1 VWTRPRTE
9 AAEAVASATQRRR
22 LVAEV
27 ARPHRRAIAVTAV
40 TVAFATAAT
49 LAPAYLAGRVI
60 NDVLATGST
69 ALLTEIS
76 VAMVVAVIVAWGAGA
91 LQTYL
96 VAAVGERI
104 LRDLRIRVFAH
115 VERLPMAFHDRYR
128 TGLLISRMTN
138 NIEKLET
145 LVAGALNIII
155 SSVLIL
161 VGTVIVLFLLNVE
174 LAAVS
179 CCVIVASIAVMAV
192 YNRLAREPAQRT
204 ERTLS
209 DLAADVQ
216 ETLAGRR
223 VVRTFA
229 QEDRHLRAFTAINL
243 VNRDAHLTPLRLA
256 RVFMPSIELLTA
268 IGIALVLLFG
278 GLETIAGDIQ
288 IGLVV
293 SFAAYLSLALGPVPI
308 LALLYTQWIEGTAAL
323 DRIAELL
330 DEPVDAIERP
340 HAQPI
345 EHPRGEIRLEDVRFG
360 YRPGHDVLHQI
371 DLTIP
376 AGSTVA
382 MVGSTGSGKTTLAKL
397 VTRFYTP
404 TEGRVL
410 IDGHDLRDVAG
421 SWLQSNLGL
430 VPQEPFLFAG
440 SVRDNL
446 VLAAPDASDERVL
459 AALDAIDVRDVLE
472 NLPRGLDTE
481 VGDRGGGLS
490 AGQRQLVALARA
502 VLPDPPILILDEA
515 TSNVDVATETR
526 IQKAVDAAQADRT
539 TLVIAHRLSTVR
551 NADRIVVMEG
561 GRIIEQG
568 THNELLVHD
577 GRYARLAA
585 QLA

>member
-1 VWTRPRTE
+1 
-9 AAEAVASATQRRR
+9 
-22 LVAEV
+22 
-27 ARPHRRAIAVTAV
+27 
-40 TVAFATAAT
+40 
-49 LAPAYLAGRVI
+49 
-60 NDVLATGST
+60 
-69 ALLTEIS
+69 
-76 VAMVVAVIVAWGAGA
+76 M
-91 LQTYL
+91 
-96 VAAVGERI
+96 
-104 LRDLRIRVFAH
+104 
-115 VERLPMAFHDRYR
+115 
-128 TGLLISRMTN
+128 
-138 NIEKLET
+138 
-145 LVAGALNIII
+145 
-155 SSVLIL
+155 
-161 VGTVIVLFLLNVE
+161 IVLFLLNVE

-179 CCVIVASIAVMAV
+179 CSVIVASIVVMAV

-229 QEDRHLRAFTAINL
+229 QEDRHLRNFTAINL
-243 VNRDAHLTPLRLA
+243 VNRDAHRTPLRLA
-256 RVFMPSIELLTA
+256 RLFMPSIELLTA

-278 GLETIAGDIQ
+278 GLQTIAGEIQ
-288 IGLVV
+288 LGLVV

-323 DRIAELL
+323 DRLAELL
-330 DEPVDAIERP
+330 AEPVDAIERP
-340 HAQPI
+340 GAKPI
-345 EHPRGEIRLEDVRFG
+345 EHARGEIRLESVRFG
-360 YRPGHDVLHQI
+360 YRPGHDVLHGI
-371 DLTIP
+371 DLTVP

-410 IDGHDLRDVAG
+410 IDGQDLRDVAG

-446 VLAAPDASDERVL
+446 VLASPDASDEQVL
-459 AALDAIDVRDVLE
+459 AALDAIDVRDTLE
-472 NLPRGLDTE
+472 NLPDGLDTE
-481 VGDRGGGLS
+481 VGDRGGALS

-515 TSNVDVATETR
+515 TSNVDVAAETR
-526 IQKAVDAAQADRT
+526 IQKAVDAVQAGRT

-561 GRIIEQG
+561 GRIVEQG
-568 THNELLVHD
+568 THDELLVRD

-585 QLA
+585 QLG